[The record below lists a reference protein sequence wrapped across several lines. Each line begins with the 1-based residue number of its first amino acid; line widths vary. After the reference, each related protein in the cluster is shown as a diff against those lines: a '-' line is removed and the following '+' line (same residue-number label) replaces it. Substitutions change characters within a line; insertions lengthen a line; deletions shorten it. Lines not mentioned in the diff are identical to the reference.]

1 MIFIIIIN
9 TILLFYASID
19 RIILNDNT
27 KQFENIYENKG
38 IEICLIMIVIYI
50 DVSFLIAYARVSG
63 KILMDNKFISPYK
76 IIILIGIFGL
86 FYNLIIFLF
95 FIIKGSNTICQNSAD
110 RENIYCFGE
119 TNYFSELFNN
129 NILDNFIEITCTL
142 IYIFSHFLA
151 LAFELLTIKYLN
163 QNFILMSDN
172 VYYEILKI
180 KIFIPEKDKGPLWNN
195 FIILQL
201 AEFFKFIGLLIY
213 LEIIELRFC
222 GLNKNTKIN
231 ISKRSFKDKIE
242 SSCDFNENF
251 DNESVSS
258 IDYKDNENND
268 GKHIE
273 IENYNKN

>member
-1 MIFIIIIN
+1 
-9 TILLFYASID
+9 
-19 RIILNDNT
+19 
-27 KQFENIYENKG
+27 
-38 IEICLIMIVIYI
+38 
-50 DVSFLIAYARVSG
+50 
-63 KILMDNKFISPYK
+63 MDNKFISPYK

-119 TNYFSELFNN
+119 TDYFYKLFDK
-129 NILDNFIEITCTL
+129 DNKLKDIFIEITCTL
-142 IYIFSHFLA
+142 IYIFFHFLS
-151 LAFELLTIKYLN
+151 LIFELLTIKYLN

-180 KIFIPEKDKGPLWNN
+180 KLLIENKDNPQLRNN
-195 FIILQL
+195 LIILKL
-201 AEFFKFIGLLIY
+201 VEFFKFIGLLIY

-222 GLNKNTKIN
+222 GLNKNTKKN
-231 ISKRSFKDKIE
+231 ILKRSLKDKIE
-242 SSCDFNENF
+242 SSCDFDFNI
-251 DNESVSS
+251 NES
-258 IDYKDNENND
+258 IDIESDSFINYKDNENND

>member
-1 MIFIIIIN
+1 
-9 TILLFYASID
+9 
-19 RIILNDNT
+19 
-27 KQFENIYENKG
+27 
-38 IEICLIMIVIYI
+38 
-50 DVSFLIAYARVSG
+50 
-63 KILMDNKFISPYK
+63 MDNKFISPYK

-119 TNYFSELFNN
+119 TNYFSKLFNN
-129 NILDNFIEITCTL
+129 NILDIFIEITCTL

-180 KIFIPEKDKGPLWNN
+180 KIFIPEEKKEPLWNN

-231 ISKRSFKDKIE
+231 ISKRSLKDKIE
-242 SSCDFNENF
+242 SSYDFNENF

-258 IDYKDNENND
+258 IDYKDIDNNSNN
-268 GKHIE
+268 GKHLQLQ
-273 IENYNKN
+273 NYNKN